1 MRTIAI
7 TAACALLAVS
17 SIARVHAQEAT
28 RPISTGKEIVLSE
41 NLTPEQP
48 TLFFFYKPNSTL
60 EKAFV
65 ADIQKQTLGKP
76 VGVKFIALKTGEEP
90 IAKQYEITETPTVIV
105 MDRRGRQTVKTN
117 KPDEIAAAVRKAADV
132 ARIAWLEDEDAAF
145 PEVQKMAPFP
155 LKSAKQIPSIMRTM
169 SLKPEIMIGIQNI
182 AQEMHFADGAL
193 IRREKEMI
201 AAYVSALNKCRY

>member
-17 SIARVHAQEAT
+17 SIARVQAQEAT
-28 RPISTGKEIVLSE
+28 KPISIGKEIVLSE

-117 KPDEIAAAVRKAADV
+117 KPEEIAAAVRKAADV

-145 PEVQKMAPFP
+145 PELQKMAPFP
-155 LKSAKQIPSIMRTM
+155 LKSARQIPSIMRTM